1 MGVEVIGPLGVLE
14 PPGEEGKPRL
24 PPGAPG
30 PRLRSK
36 ESTRATSVCSDLE
49 NSEQKHVLID

>member
-1 MGVEVIGPLGVLE
+1 MGVEVIGPPGVLE

-24 PPGAPG
+24 PPDPG

-49 NSEQKHVLID
+49 NSEQKNVLID

>member
-14 PPGEEGKPRL
+14 PPGEEGKHRL
-24 PPGAPG
+24 PPLAG

-49 NSEQKHVLID
+49 NSEQKNVLIG

>member
-1 MGVEVIGPLGVLE
+1 MTGPADLDPE
-14 PPGEEGKPRL
+14 AGEAWPRL
-24 PPGAPG
+24 PPE

-49 NSEQKHVLID
+49 NSEQKNYVSVYEV

>member
-1 MGVEVIGPLGVLE
+1 MGVEVIGPPGVLE

-24 PPGAPG
+24 PPLPG

-49 NSEQKHVLID
+49 NSEQKNVLID